1 MSRIASRTSLATL
14 AALAAAIC
22 GAAPLA
28 SQARVE
34 VQGLLSR
41 DPIDRRA
48 AAVAIEAMASAGL
61 EVLSAEESQA
71 AVGADA
77 DLLFLLGS
85 DPAAA
90 RQVLRRRGGDFV
102 LVVSTLGGAG
112 EREEVYG
119 IASWPARV
127 EARATLL
134 RTLDGAEVAS
144 SLAARSARST
154 RGPEDAL
161 DSALVQAVRSA
172 THAAR
177 ERLIEEAAEWPMRQL
192 LRIEPSGARPVDA
205 VEAAAKLEQHLG
217 RRVAAEASGAA
228 VLVTVSPPH
237 EAIAT
242 HLQAIGWMVVDR
254 RPGWWL
260 LAETSPPPAG
270 AARSV
275 GWVLAIALPGTAVA
289 IAVLAARRRSSSPSA
304 AD

>member
-1 MSRIASRTSLATL
+1 MRRSAARTSAAVLAV
-14 AALAAAIC
+14 LAAAIC
-22 GAAPLA
+22 GGAPPA
-28 SQARVE
+28 SRARVE

-48 AAVAIEAMASAGL
+48 AAVAIEAMAGTEL

-77 DLLFLLGS
+77 DLRFLLGS

-102 LVVSTLGGAG
+102 LIVSILGGAG

-134 RTLDGAEVAS
+134 RTLDGAESGS
-144 SLAARSARST
+144 SMAVRSARST

-161 DSALVQAVRSA
+161 DSALVQAVRAA

-177 ERLIEEAAEWPMRQL
+177 DRILAEAAEWPMRQL
-192 LRIEPSGARPVDA
+192 LRIEPSGPQPLDA
-205 VEAAAKLEQHLG
+205 GEAAASLERRLG
-217 RRVAAEASGAA
+217 RPVAAEASGAA
-228 VLVTVSPPH
+228 VLLTVSPPH
-237 EAIAT
+237 EAIGT
-242 HLQAIGWMVVDR
+242 HLQALGWMVVDR
-254 RPGWWL
+254 RPGWWTV
-260 LAETSPPPAG
+260 AAAPPPGRSAG
-270 AARSV
+270 RTMELALALGGVAAMASV
-275 GWVLAIALPGTAVA
+275 A
-289 IAVLAARRRSSSPSA
+289 LAARRRWQRRRSP
-304 AD
+304 